1 MDQNIAVYTEEN
13 HFKDA
18 IPEILNLHERIMKLE
33 GMKCEPVKK
42 YIGTKIPEE
51 SSCWYKNSEEAIK
64 IGHVQWSAK

>member
-1 MDQNIAVYTEEN
+1 VDQNIAVYTEEN

-51 SSCWYKNSEEAIK
+51 SSC
-64 IGHVQWSAK
+64 